1 MVSPLYVPVIVADP
15 AVDGVKATEQDETW
29 PEPATNVQLAEL
41 NVPDGL
47 AVKLTVPVGAAVV
60 RLEIPCTVAVQVE
73 A

>member
-1 MVSPLYVPVIVADP
+1 LVSPLYVPVIVADP
-15 AVDGVKATEQDETW
+15 AVDAVKATEQDETW

>member
-1 MVSPLYVPVIVADP
+1 MPVIVADP
-15 AVDGVKATEQDETW
+15 AVDAVKATEQDETW

>member
-1 MVSPLYVPVIVADP
+1 VPVIVADP
-15 AVDGVKATEQDETW
+15 AVDAVKATEQDETW